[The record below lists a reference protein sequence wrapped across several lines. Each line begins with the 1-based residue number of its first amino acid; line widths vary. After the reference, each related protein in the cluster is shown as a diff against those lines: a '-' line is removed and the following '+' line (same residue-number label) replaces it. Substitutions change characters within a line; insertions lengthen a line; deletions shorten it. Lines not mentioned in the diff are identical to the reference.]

1 MKRGKGVLRV
11 VVAGLV
17 VVGLVVAGSLGAA
30 GAQTLS
36 EAGNGVGVLHMLRVS
51 IAQVP
56 GENVRLLTMPIHRF
70 TCAKPAPS
78 APARACET
86 ALPEG
91 EVVALR
97 ATHAPASAAPAPGAT
112 GTAVAGKQWGGD
124 CQNAAGA
131 ACTLTMSA
139 DRQVTIDVSKAP

>member
-1 MKRGKGVLRV
+1 MKTGIGVVRV
-11 VVAGLV
+11 VMAGL
-17 VVGLVVAGSLGAA
+17 LAAGSLGAA

-36 EAGNGVGVLHMLRVS
+36 EAGNGSGTLHMLRVS

-56 GENVRLLTMPIHRF
+56 GENVKLQTTPIHKF

-78 APARACET
+78 APMRACET
-86 ALPEG
+86 ALAEG
-91 EVVALR
+91 QVVELR
-97 ATHAPASAAPAPGAT
+97 ASHAPASAPPAAGAV
-112 GTAVAGKQWGGD
+112 GSAVTGKQWGGD